1 MSFPRSLTFRLSG
14 HIACALLLL
23 AVAGCG
29 KKVPPIAPVTGAVT
43 FQGKPLPGRAVI
55 HFTTEQGF
63 GSSCE
68 LQPDG
73 TFLLGSEY
81 GKGIPPGK
89 YLVSIAPPIP
99 SPMDTKLPVQP
110 NYEYIP
116 KMYRDFPTSGFSAEV
131 LADKPNNFT
140 FDMKR

>member
-1 MSFPRSLTFRLSG
+1 
-14 HIACALLLL
+14 LLL

-29 KKVPPIAPVTGAVT
+29 KKTPPIAPVTGAVT

-55 HFTTEQGF
+55 HFTTEEGF

-99 SPMDTKLPVQP
+99 SPLDTKAPVQP

-116 KMYRDFPTSGFSAEV
+116 KKYRDFPTSNFSAEV
-131 LADKPNNFT
+131 IADGSNHFT